1 MVRSDM
7 SKKKVNLADR
17 KRLSELQDNTA
28 KTMAEV
34 RREQVQ
40 SMVEM
45 HMMPEG
51 KLELAVEQMISDVV
65 LDLRHSYEQWSQ
77 PLDKNRFCYSP
88 NARNRKLL
96 QLLKNFLNEIVN
108 WLMSKGYRGSD
119 CLDKCQ
125 EIVDKISDELRM
137 SGVVIGHLQLRA
149 TNKSKH

>member
-1 MVRSDM
+1 M
-7 SKKKVNLADR
+7 SKKKINLADR
-17 KRLSELQDNTA
+17 KRLSELQNHTK

-51 KLELAVEQMISDVV
+51 KLELAIEQMIADVA

-96 QLLKNFLNEIVN
+96 QLLKNFLNEMKRYI
-108 WLMSKGYRGSD
+108 R
-119 CLDKCQ
+119 
-125 EIVDKISDELRM
+125 
-137 SGVVIGHLQLRA
+137 
-149 TNKSKH
+149 

>member
-1 MVRSDM
+1 M
-7 SKKKVNLADR
+7 SKKKINLADR
-17 KRLSELQDNTA
+17 KRLSELQNHTK

-51 KLELAVEQMISDVV
+51 KLELAIEQMIADVV

-96 QLLKNFLNEIVN
+96 QLLKNFLNEIED

-119 CLDKCQ
+119 CLEKCQ
-125 EIVDKISDELRM
+125 EIVDKISDELRI
-137 SGVVIGHLQLRA
+137 SGVAIGHLQLRVS
-149 TNKSKH
+149 NKGQH

>member
-1 MVRSDM
+1 M
-7 SKKKVNLADR
+7 SKKKINLADR
-17 KRLSELQDNTA
+17 KRLSELQDHTK

-40 SMVEM
+40 SMVGM

-51 KLELAVEQMISDVV
+51 KLELAIEQMIADVV

-96 QLLKNFLNEIVN
+96 QLLKNFLNEIED

-119 CLDKCQ
+119 CLEKCQ
-125 EIVDKISDELRM
+125 EIVDKISDELRA
-137 SGVVIGHLQLRA
+137 SGVAIGHLQLRVS
-149 TNKSKH
+149 NKNQH